1 MLASHIDL
9 KRPLQPPGQWAL
21 VPGREL
27 VSTKAHFPDPAT
39 RASPPPKETSQMEQ
53 MKERVR
59 LTEIW
64 ILSYLMS
71 FGADYILH
79 GVHELYSQDIA
90 NSFFLTCV

>member
-1 MLASHIDL
+1 
-9 KRPLQPPGQWAL
+9 
-21 VPGREL
+21 
-27 VSTKAHFPDPAT
+27 
-39 RASPPPKETSQMEQ
+39 MEQ

-59 LTEIW
+59 FTEIW

-79 GVHELYSQDIA
+79 GVRELYSQGIA